1 MSSLCISQCICN
13 GCFAHFSFRSVVFI
27 LRQRCFL
34 EEKWE
39 VYRGTQC
46 FLNVFFGPGIK
57 TQRLI
62 YQIHVLLPELIE
74 LMNWLNWIELKQGLH
89 LHGFSA
95 LYRSI
100 PWFGHAAI
108 VGPYLRLLYA
118 YLNVFAAQGPTMLCL
133 RLFYAYLHVLFG
145 PGIKTQRL
153 IDQIHV
159 SLPELI
165 ELMNWLNW
173 TELKQGLHLHGFS
186 ALLCAAL
193 FLQLLCLS

>member
-1 MSSLCISQCICN
+1 MNAFTPNRQITQILPGDPFDPHKTCSLHIFSCFTRISAHLSICLTHSYAYIRMFWRQYRSIPWFGRCFWRQYRSIPWFGQCFWRQHRSILWCLR
-13 GCFAHFSFRSVVFI
+13 CFFATVSQYPMVWDNVFI
-27 LRQRCFL
+27 IRQRCFL

-62 YQIHVLLPELIE
+62 DQIHVLLPELIE

-95 LYRSI
+95 L
-100 PWFGHAAI
+100 
-108 VGPYLRLLYA
+108 
-118 YLNVFAAQGPTMLCL
+118 
-133 RLFYAYLHVLFG
+133 
-145 PGIKTQRL
+145 
-153 IDQIHV
+153 
-159 SLPELI
+159 
-165 ELMNWLNW
+165 
-173 TELKQGLHLHGFS
+173 
-186 ALLCAAL
+186 LCAAL